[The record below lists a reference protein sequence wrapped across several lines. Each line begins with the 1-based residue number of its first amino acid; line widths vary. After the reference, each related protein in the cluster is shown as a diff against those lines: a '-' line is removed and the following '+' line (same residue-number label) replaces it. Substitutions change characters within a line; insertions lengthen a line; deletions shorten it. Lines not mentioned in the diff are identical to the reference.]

1 MSLMI
6 VATKPVRPELAVDNL
21 RQLLQQGRQRLH
33 SRLRAARRETHTE
46 VATLCRPLL
55 GELVQKL
62 VDLLERVVCARR
74 LVLLGL
80 CDRCRHIGA
89 GWKEA
94 HLGSFPGSPC
104 SADPSARFARYTRYT
119 SLTHGKPL

>member
-33 SRLRAARRETHTE
+33 SRLRAAQRETHTE

-80 CDRCRHIGA
+80 CDSVGISALGGKRPTLVLSPARHALLIRQRV
-89 GWKEA
+89 
-94 HLGSFPGSPC
+94 SQ
-104 SADPSARFARYTRYT
+104 DTRAT
-119 SLTHGKPL
+119 QA